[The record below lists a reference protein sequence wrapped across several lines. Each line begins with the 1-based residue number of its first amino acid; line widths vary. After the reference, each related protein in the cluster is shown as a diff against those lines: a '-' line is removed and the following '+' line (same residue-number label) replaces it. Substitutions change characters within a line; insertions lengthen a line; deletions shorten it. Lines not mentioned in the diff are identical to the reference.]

1 MQEYA
6 DELLSH
12 QLRDWALLG
21 ENHAHLNAARTKA
34 FAFDGFSF
42 QVQFNPKRIIS
53 SSAKVDK
60 KTIEKRPCF
69 LCQAN
74 RPQEQEG
81 LPFGNDYEIL
91 CNPFPIFRKHYTISS
106 VDHRPQAID
115 AELGRMLDL
124 SRELPELALFYNA
137 PACGA
142 SAPDHLHFQAGM
154 RGLMPLEEDLE
165 VVKLRHGKKLSAKE
179 GLELTAIDDSIRRFL
194 LMESGRASLLEEAFA
209 RLSVFMQEHAGGAE
223 PMLNILSYCRGGRWQ
238 LMVFPREKHRPW
250 QYFEKGEKNI
260 LLSPASVDMG
270 GMLIVPLEKDFK
282 KISEADIRDIFK
294 QLMLSKSDFMALLT
308 HMEND

>member
-1 MQEYA
+1 
-6 DELLSH
+6 
-12 QLRDWALLG
+12 
-21 ENHAHLNAARTKA
+21 
-34 FAFDGFSF
+34 
-42 QVQFNPKRIIS
+42 
-53 SSAKVDK
+53 
-60 KTIEKRPCF
+60 
-69 LCQAN
+69 
-74 RPQEQEG
+74 
-81 LPFGNDYEIL
+81 
-91 CNPFPIFRKHYTISS
+91 
-106 VDHRPQAID
+106 
-115 AELGRMLDL
+115 LGRMLDL

-209 RLSVFMQEHAGGAE
+209 RLSVFMREHAGGAE